1 MKGATMISIS
11 QQRFRVSRRARAA
24 GTFMIF
30 AGVLGIAVA
39 IGLSVWA
46 VHDLSNSKAFPAGS
60 VAIVNKID
68 IVAVAGVTPALI
80 SLLVIAAG
88 VHLRTKS
95 FDLLIDRLGEDIDL
109 DAHGRPE
116 EKQGGA

>member
-1 MKGATMISIS
+1 
-11 QQRFRVSRRARAA
+11 
-24 GTFMIF
+24 MIF

-60 VAIVNKID
+60 IAIVNKID

-95 FDLLIDRLGEDIDL
+95 FDLLLDRLGEDIDL
-109 DAHGRPE
+109 DAHGLPE
-116 EKQGGA
+116 EKQTGA

>member
-1 MKGATMISIS
+1 MISIS
-11 QQRFRVSRRARAA
+11 QQRLRVSRRSRAA
-24 GTFMIF
+24 GTFLIM
-30 AGVLGIAVA
+30 AGLLGIAAA
-39 IGLSVWA
+39 IVLSIWA

-60 VAIVNKID
+60 IAIVNKID

-95 FDLLIDRLGEDIDL
+95 FELLISALGADLDPDDYDLLPAKKPGE
-109 DAHGRPE
+109 A
-116 EKQGGA
+116 